1 MTFAAPLFLLAGLA
15 GLIPVVLHLI
25 HRRKAREV
33 RFSTLRFLRVSVQR
47 TRRRKYVEDL
57 SLLIVRVAV
66 VLLIAAGL
74 ARPSLVGLASL
85 WHGGSTSAI
94 AIVLDNSASM
104 AVTAD
109 GRTRFEAARQGV
121 EEILSRLR
129 EGDLVALLPTG
140 GPPAPEFGRLFR
152 THETVRQALDQC
164 RPSYERADLATR
176 IQQADAL
183 LARAEAFGKE
193 IYVFTDNQSLSWDGL
208 KGPQPEDDP
217 TGRRAAPPAQVPVV
231 LVNVQGDPVPNV
243 ALKTIALDSPAP
255 VAGASFQA
263 AVEVS
268 NTATV
273 SQQKH
278 VELHIDGVTESVSPT
293 LHLSPEG
300 TVKHA
305 FRFTLD
311 RAGVHQGEVRLV
323 EEDGCYLDNR
333 LYFTVTL
340 DQQIP
345 VAIVKPRLDEVPLA
359 DDAFYLES
367 ALAPAGSTGGA
378 FRIAT
383 LTPESLANESLSG
396 YAVVFC
402 VNLPA
407 VAPAGARKLRDYAHD
422 GGHVFWICGRN
433 VRPVDYNTMNALADK
448 ELLPATLEELRQ
460 PLPEGIES
468 WHVGFLDKDNPALGP
483 LTEPAS
489 LYQSILVYKHF
500 PIVENARGIGR
511 VLAKLDDDQPL
522 LAERPLGT
530 GSVLLLGTG
539 VHVDWTNLP
548 VKPIF
553 LPLLTRLTF
562 HLAGTETERTL
573 ALAGSPVAIPLGSG
587 AGTVAK
593 QAIEIDMVRPS
604 GEVLRSARARA
615 DLGHIPLRR
624 YPRGGEL
631 HGPAGQSE
639 PGQAIRV
646 RRQHRPGRGGA
657 RHDHS
662 PGVAGP
668 LRQEAPAQLREPRR
682 SGRHHPTIARGN
694 EPLGVVLDGRLDC
707 AGPGGLPRQSRCPGG
722 PAAGPC
728 HFTRRRTAR
737 ILTGADPSFAGR
749 RIARFPRT
757 SGTGLV
763 AGLNGLS

>member
-164 RPSYERADLATR
+164 RPSYECADLATR

-367 ALAPAGSTGGA
+367 APGPCRLDRRGIPDRDPDP
-378 FRIAT
+378 RIARQRE
-383 LTPESLANESLSG
+383 P
-396 YAVVFC
+396 F
-402 VNLPA
+402 
-407 VAPAGARKLRDYAHD
+407 RLR
-422 GGHVFWICGRN
+422 R
-433 VRPVDYNTMNALADK
+433 RL
-448 ELLPATLEELRQ
+448 LRQ
-460 PLPEGIES
+460 PS
-468 WHVGFLDKDNPALGP
+468 
-483 LTEPAS
+483 
-489 LYQSILVYKHF
+489 
-500 PIVENARGIGR
+500 GR
-511 VLAKLDDDQPL
+511 
-522 LAERPLGT
+522 
-530 GSVLLLGTG
+530 
-539 VHVDWTNLP
+539 
-548 VKPIF
+548 
-553 LPLLTRLTF
+553 
-562 HLAGTETERTL
+562 
-573 ALAGSPVAIPLGSG
+573 G
-587 AGTVAK
+587 AG
-593 QAIEIDMVRPS
+593 
-604 GEVLRSARARA
+604 
-615 DLGHIPLRR
+615 
-624 YPRGGEL
+624 RG
-631 HGPAGQSE
+631 
-639 PGQAIRV
+639 
-646 RRQHRPGRGGA
+646 
-657 RHDHS
+657 
-662 PGVAGP
+662 
-668 LRQEAPAQLREPRR
+668 QETP
-682 SGRHHPTIARGN
+682 
-694 EPLGVVLDGRLDC
+694 
-707 AGPGGLPRQSRCPGG
+707 
-722 PAAGPC
+722 
-728 HFTRRRTAR
+728 
-737 ILTGADPSFAGR
+737 
-749 RIARFPRT
+749 
-757 SGTGLV
+757 
-763 AGLNGLS
+763 